1 MDMINGLRSTAS
13 FSQTLLRECDNRAY
27 VTAGNAM
34 NLSIDPRFSRRSWG
48 NSAAQPRSDAAVTV
62 RHKARIDLTT
72 IRRKVVSPISA
83 FRQEGLRVK
92 GNHGFSFSDGLRPA
106 QTQTARSGQRC
117 DAVPHSKIELYG
129 SLKSPACSCVSIPLP
144 ASS

>member
-1 MDMINGLRSTAS
+1 MEMPSNG
-13 FSQTLLRECDNRAY
+13 
-27 VTAGNAM
+27 VIG
-34 NLSIDPRFSRRSWG
+34 
-48 NSAAQPRSDAAVTV
+48 
-62 RHKARIDLTT
+62 LTT

-129 SLKSPACSCVSIPLP
+129 SLKTPLARVSRSRCPRHRKRESEHP
-144 ASS
+144 STRQ